1 MNLHKVLL
9 TRVAPFLLASMMSAP
24 AMALNA
30 DQQAL
35 IDAYKAPFNVYL
47 AALHDLGA
55 SLQAAK
61 SDADVVK
68 AGDKFCDEANEFVN
82 EFNDVKDRYLG
93 TEVLKSMDSEPD
105 AKKVIGDF
113 MQDLRKKMDE
123 AQPIFDSLTKS
134 LDRYPGNAQI
144 RRVRDR
150 IAATFQ
156 RIQLLQM

>member
-1 MNLHKVLL
+1 M
-9 TRVAPFLLASMMSAP
+9 TSAP

-35 IDAYKAPFNVYL
+35 IDAYKAPFNIYL
-47 AALHDLGA
+47 TALRNLGA

-68 AGDKFCDEANEFVN
+68 AGDKFCDDANEFVD

-93 TEVLKSMDSEPD
+93 SDVLKSMDSEPD
-105 AKKVIGDF
+105 AKKMIDDF
-113 MQDLRKKMDE
+113 MQDLRKKMEE
-123 AQPIFDSLTKS
+123 AKPTFDALTTS
-134 LDRYPGNAQI
+134 LDKYPASVQI

>member
-1 MNLHKVLL
+1 MNLPKVLL
-9 TRVAPFLLASMMSAP
+9 TGVAPFLLASMTSAP

-35 IDAYKAPFNVYL
+35 IDAYKAPFNIYL
-47 AALHDLGA
+47 TALRNLGA

-68 AGDKFCDEANEFVN
+68 AGDKFCDDANEFVD
-82 EFNDVKDRYLG
+82 EFNDIKDRYLG
-93 TEVLKSMDSEPD
+93 TDVLKSMDSEPD
-105 AKKVIGDF
+105 AKKMIDDF

-123 AQPIFDSLTKS
+123 AKPIFDALTAS
-134 LDRYPGNAQI
+134 LDKYPGSAQV